1 METIDGMKK
10 LVPKSRSGYS
20 STSYDTQLRAAANS
34 QDLNSANALM
44 RSAEETLIGNYP
56 VIPIYFFVSKH
67 MVDES
72 IGGFETNVVD
82 RHASKFLRR
91 LAPAE

>member
-1 METIDGMKK
+1 
-10 LVPKSRSGYS
+10 
-20 STSYDTQLRAAANS
+20 
-34 QDLNSANALM
+34 M
-44 RSAEETLIGNYP
+44 RSAEEILIGDYP

-82 RHASKFLRR
+82 RHASKYLRR
-91 LAPAE
+91 LTPAE

>member
-1 METIDGMKK
+1 MRFSWFGDYNA
-10 LVPKSRSGYS
+10 SN
-20 STSYDTQLRAAANS
+20 D
-34 QDLNSANALM
+34 QDLGSASALM
-44 RSAEETLIGNYP
+44 RSAEETLIHDYP

-82 RHASKFLRR
+82 RHPSQFLRR
-91 LAPAE
+91 LNSAN